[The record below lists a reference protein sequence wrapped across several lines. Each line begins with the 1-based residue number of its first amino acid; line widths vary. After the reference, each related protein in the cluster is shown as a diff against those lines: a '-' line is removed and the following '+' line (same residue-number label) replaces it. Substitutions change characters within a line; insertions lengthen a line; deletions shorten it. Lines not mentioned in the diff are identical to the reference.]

1 MPYGDAPWQA
11 ILDLKDE
18 GPKGGGTLISEKY
31 VITAAHVMTSE
42 KEMYTII
49 LGKHFLSKED
59 SGEVKR
65 KIAWFGVHS
74 KYDSNA
80 ESTNIQN
87 CIYI

>member
-1 MPYGDAPWQA
+1 MHYGDAPWQA

-49 LGKHFLSKED
+49 LGKYLLSKED

-65 KIAWFGVHS
+65 KIAWIEVHS

-80 ESTNIQN
+80 DSKNIIN
-87 CIYI
+87 CK